1 MSPPKVVFAQSME
14 GLYRALTPH
23 TQAEQAAFLRAGVK
37 GGDQFAAG
45 YPIETWLELLDAC
58 ASSRFAQLPEL
69 ERYTAVGRLF
79 FLGFEKTLMGSALL
93 ALLKVIGP
101 RRMLERLTR
110 NFRSANNFTVGTLTS
125 LAPNHH
131 RLHINFTARPGF
143 YLGVIE
149 SGCQRAGAAGLSV
162 AALETNAQG
171 TTYEVKWT

>member
-1 MSPPKVVFAQSME
+1 MSEPKVVFAQSME
-14 GLYRALTPH
+14 GLYRALSPH
-23 TQAEQAAFLRAGVK
+23 TPEEKAAFLRAGVK
-37 GGDQFAAG
+37 GDHFAAG
-45 YPIETWLELLDAC
+45 YSIETWLELLDAC
-58 ASSRFAQLPEL
+58 ASSRFAHLPEL
-69 ERYTAVGRLF
+69 ERYAAVGRLF

-101 RRMLERLTR
+101 RRMLDRLTR

-149 SGCQRAGAAGLSV
+149 SGCQRSGAQGLSV
-162 AALETNAQG
+162 VALETTDRG
-171 TTYEVKWT
+171 TTYEVKWS